1 MPGGQVIGSSD
12 AKGAEP
18 SERPVSIEDLGATVY
33 RKLGIDTHKEYH
45 ALGRPIRI
53 NDGGQPVRELFA

>member
-1 MPGGQVIGSSD
+1 M
-12 AKGAEP
+12 GAEP
-18 SERPVSIEDLGATVY
+18 RDRAVSIEDLGATIY

-53 NDGGQPVRELFA
+53 NDGGQPIRELFA